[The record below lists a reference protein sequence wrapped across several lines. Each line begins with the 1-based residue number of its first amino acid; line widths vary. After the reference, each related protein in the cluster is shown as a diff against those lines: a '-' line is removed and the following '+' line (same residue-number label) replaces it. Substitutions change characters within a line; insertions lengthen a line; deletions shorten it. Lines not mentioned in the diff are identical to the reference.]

1 MNPQQHFGKLIVI
14 TLSALAFSLSTF
26 ANEQEQLTTA
36 MKQLDAAKLSLKR
49 ALREVSTSPKTR
61 EYFDYAAAE
70 RDINTIKAGI
80 NQYINPS
87 RAIPRDPKAIRT
99 LNEDYSK
106 LHTTLK
112 K

>member
-1 MNPQQHFGKLIVI
+1 MKTQHHFGKLIVI
-14 TLSALAFSLSTF
+14 ALSVFTFSVSVSAT
-26 ANEQEQLTTA
+26 EQEQLTQA

-49 ALREVSTSPKTR
+49 ALKEASTSPKTR

-87 RAIPRDPKAIRT
+87 RAIPRDPKAMRT
-99 LNEDYSK
+99 LTEDYSK
-106 LHTTLK
+106 QRTTK
-112 K
+112 

>member
-1 MNPQQHFGKLIVI
+1 MNTLKRVGKRIVI
-14 TLSALAFSLSTF
+14 AFATLTLSISASAT
-26 ANEQEQLTTA
+26 EQEQLTQA

-49 ALREVSTSPKTR
+49 ALYEAATSPKKR
-61 EYFDYAAAE
+61 EYFDYASAE

-99 LNEDYSK
+99 LSDDYSK
-106 LHTTLK
+106 QRSAK